1 MDSARCLR
9 LNVDNF
15 HILSKVGFLRN
26 HRIKRVGSKALES
39 GPMLQSD
46 NQGGTT
52 RCFFILRSLV
62 LVCVIYFNVIKDEGF
77 LFDENK
83 NKSRK

>member
-1 MDSARCLR
+1 MNGLGEILAA
-9 LNVDNF
+9 NVDKL
-15 HILSKVGFLRN
+15 HIVSKVGFLRN

-52 RCFFILRSLV
+52 GCFYFLKTPRPCLR
-62 LVCVIYFNVIKDEGF
+62 Y
-77 LFDENK
+77 LF
-83 NKSRK
+83 